1 VHVRPHR
8 LVGRDEELGSL
19 VRVLD
24 APDELPAAAVV
35 VGEAGIGK
43 TALWLATGEEA
54 GERGYMVLSC
64 RPSEA
69 EARFSFSGLADLLGR
84 HVADVVPELAAPQR
98 SALEAAL
105 GLSSG
110 EPVEE
115 RLVAFAFLNVL
126 QRLGEDNRIVIAVDD
141 IQWLDEASA
150 SLLRYA
156 LARLETERVLA
167 LLTVRGEP
175 PSWLGRSA
183 PGGRLLELE
192 LGPLSIGALHELL
205 RTRVDVAFPRPVLL
219 RIWETSGGNPFFAL
233 EVARAL
239 QRRGRRPAPGEELP
253 LPQSLEELVHERLA
267 GLSPAARQVARAVAA
282 LAEPT
287 LTLVQA
293 AVPVEA
299 DVGLAD
305 AFEAGVLQLDGERL
319 RFTHPLLGWAV
330 SAHSTPTERRSLH
343 QRLAELVPRG
353 EERARHLALAAAGPS
368 EDAASALEEAAQA
381 AHVRGAPAAAA
392 ELAEQAWGLTP
403 AADHQRLRRRAF
415 LAADRLRDAGDSRRA
430 IAVLEQARASA
441 PPGPARAAVLMHL
454 VQPTWDARGPRE
466 ALVICQAAL
475 AENEG
480 DDALEATI
488 RLDLADLMR
497 GFVEDASSDRGLKHA
512 ELAVAAARRA
522 GDPALRCRALAMFGL
537 LHFIAGRGIP
547 HDEMEEALALER
559 SLGLGLGRSLGAS
572 PLDEATWV
580 LAHQLAWSGDDFERA
595 RGHLLAY
602 RRSIS
607 ERQGL
612 EERFVLLWLSLVEW
626 RAGRWDLAA
635 QYAAE
640 MLVLAAQAGYEA
652 EQPIFD
658 LAAAAIA
665 AHQGQVEEARARA
678 ENALELAE
686 KVGSR
691 VAQALHFWVLGFI
704 ELSLDDPVA
713 GLEKF
718 RRAWETYDE
727 LGYFEPGHR
736 LELADTLEALISA
749 GELEEAER
757 RLAPWE
763 KRARA
768 LDRGW
773 AVANMARCRALL
785 LAAGG
790 DFAGSF
796 AAFEEALVERSCSI
810 YPFEHARTLLALGT
824 TQRRAK
830 QRRAARATLERALAI
845 FEDLGAPLWAGK
857 VRAELGRIGGRAP
870 SRGDLTESERRIA
883 TLVAEGSTNREV
895 ANALFL
901 TEHTVETALTR
912 VYRKLGVRSRSE
924 LAARLARE
932 TKEPPLAKS

>member
-1 VHVRPHR
+1 VHVRSHR

-19 VRVLD
+19 VRLLD
-24 APDELPAAAVV
+24 APGEQPAAAVV
-35 VGEAGIGK
+35 IGEAGIGK

-54 GERGYMVLSC
+54 EERGYMVLSS

-69 EARFSFSGLADLLGR
+69 EARFSFSGLADLIGG
-84 HVADVVPELAAPQR
+84 HVAEVLPELVSPQR
-98 SALEAAL
+98 SALETAL

-126 QRLGEDNRIVIAVDD
+126 RRLSDGNRVVVAVDD
-141 IQWLDEASA
+141 VQWLDEPSA

-156 LARLETERVLA
+156 LARLETEPVVA
-167 LLTVRGEP
+167 LLTARGEL

-183 PGGRLLELE
+183 PQGRLLELE

-205 RTRVDVAFPRPVLL
+205 RSGVDVAFPRPVLL

-253 LPQSLEELVHERLA
+253 LPQSFEELVHERLA
-267 GLSPAARQVARAVAA
+267 GLSPPARQVARAVAA

-287 LTLVQA
+287 VTLVQA
-293 AVPVEA
+293 AVPGEA

-319 RFTHPLLGWAV
+319 RFTHPLLGWAM
-330 SAHSTPTERRSLH
+330 SSHSTPMERRSLH

-392 ELAEQAWGLTP
+392 ELAEQAWVLTS
-403 AADHQRLRRRAF
+403 AADPEALRRRAL

-430 IAVLEQARASA
+430 IAVLEQARAST
-441 PPGPARAAVLMHL
+441 PPGQARAAVLMHL
-454 VQPTWDARGPRE
+454 VQPTWDARGPRR
-466 ALVICQAAL
+466 ALAICHEAL
-475 AENEG
+475 AETEG
-480 DDALEATI
+480 DDVLEATI
-488 RLDLADLMR
+488 HLDLADLMR

-512 ELAVAAARRA
+512 KLAVAAARRA
-522 GDPALRCRALAMFGL
+522 GDPALSCRALAMFGL

-547 HDEMEEALALER
+547 HVQMKEALALE
-559 SLGLGLGRSLGAS
+559 RSLGAS

-595 RGHLLAY
+595 RRHLLAY

-612 EERFVLLWLSLVEW
+612 EERFVLFWLSLVEW
-626 RAGRWDLAA
+626 RAGKWDLAA
-635 QYAAE
+635 RYAAD

-665 AHQGQVEEARARA
+665 AHQGQIEEARARA
-678 ENALELAE
+678 EAALELAE

-736 LELADTLEALISA
+736 LELADTLEALISV
-749 GELEEAER
+749 GELEETEQ

-763 KRARA
+763 KRART
-768 LDRGW
+768 LERGW

-785 LAAGG
+785 LAARS

-796 AAFEEALVERSCSI
+796 AAFDQALVEHSRSI
-810 YPFEHARTLLALGT
+810 YPFEHARTLLALGA

-830 QRRAARATLERALAI
+830 QRRAARATLEHAFGI
-845 FEDLGAPLWAGK
+845 FEDLAAPLWSGK
-857 VRAELGRIGGRAP
+857 ARAELARIGGRAP
-870 SRGDLTESERRIA
+870 SHGDLTESERRIA

-924 LAARLARE
+924 LAVRLARE